1 MNSSVT
7 RSLKLIFTTI
17 HYPLITNHC
26 SMARQTRRYRAQGVK
41 PWMGGRLF
49 SGTRELVPFPL
60 TPNPQSL
67 TPASFVAQRYH
78 RIHLCRAPRWD
89 VARQSSGCQHREDS
103 AGNRDRV
110 GGLDT
115 EKHALK
121 QPLGSG
127 GERDSDQHTQ
137 RGHCEC
143 FAQDHAEHVAWLS
156 AQGEADSKLFG
167 PP

>member
-60 TPNPQSL
+60 
-67 TPASFVAQRYH
+67 
-78 RIHLCRAPRWD
+78 
-89 VARQSSGCQHREDS
+89 
-103 AGNRDRV
+103 
-110 GGLDT
+110 
-115 EKHALK
+115 
-121 QPLGSG
+121 
-127 GERDSDQHTQ
+127 
-137 RGHCEC
+137 
-143 FAQDHAEHVAWLS
+143 
-156 AQGEADSKLFG
+156 
-167 PP
+167 